1 MSWRFAWDIL
11 KDTGKHWIDDG
22 APRLGAALAYYAI
35 FSVAPF
41 FMIVIGVAGLLFRE
55 QAARGEVFK
64 VLENV
69 MGQQGA
75 SAIEE
80 IIKQSPTLTGS
91 VWKIALGL
99 ILAIF
104 GASGVFLQL
113 QYALNVIWKVKPR
126 KGRAILHLIRT
137 RALSVA
143 VIFCTGFLVVLSLV
157 TTTVFEAVIRY
168 MPHAPSA
175 GLPVWRVIHMVT
187 AFLFLTLLFAV
198 IFKVLPDAHVSWRN
212 VWVGSF
218 VTSALFA
225 LGKYVIGLYMARSGI
240 ASAFGAA
247 GALVGILVWIYYS
260 SQIFLFGAEFTR
272 VHALKNQVETHP
284 VRGATTVVHVD
295 NEQSFAHSA

>member
-1 MSWRFAWDIL
+1 MNWQFIWGIL
-11 KDTGKHWIDDG
+11 KDSVKHWIDDG
-22 APRLGAALAYYAI
+22 APRLGAAMAYYAI

-55 QAARGEVFK
+55 QAARGEVFR

-69 MGQQGA
+69 MGQQSA

-80 IIKQSPTLTGS
+80 IIKQSHNLTGS
-91 VWKIALGL
+91 AWKIAFGV
-99 ILAIF
+99 ILALF

-113 QYALNVIWKVKPR
+113 QDALNIIWKVKPR
-126 KGRAILHLIRT
+126 PGRAILDVIRT

-143 VIFCTGFLVVLSLV
+143 VVFCTGFLVVLSLV
-157 TTTVFEAVIRY
+157 TTTMLEAVIRHI
-168 MPHAPSA
+168 PHADSA
-175 GLPVWRVIHMVT
+175 GLPVWRVIHMVI
-187 AFLFLTLLFAV
+187 AFLFLSLLFAI

-212 VWVGSF
+212 VWMGSL

-225 LGKYVIGLYMARSGI
+225 LGKYVIGQYMARSGI

-272 VHALKNQVETHP
+272 VHALKTQTETHP
-284 VRGATTVVHVD
+284 VRGATKVEHVD
-295 NEQSFAHSA
+295 NAQGFAHSA